1 MNICQV
7 DGLQRISNTSTNARR
22 VSLETLLANQPT
34 LRYFK
39 PLLLQ
44 IFQPGL
50 RATIILC
57 NNQPQF
63 AFMMVK
69 QFSHFLGEGIE
80 DFATGR
86 RQIDSRIDA
95 GGLWDLHQALQ
106 KSNNNNNNTRID
118 AQKEVWASSS
128 IANIRPNNPQITSHE
143 PGSFKLVVSTKR
155 SMGVPWN
162 SQSKTANAAGAKA

>member
-1 MNICQV
+1 MSICQV
-7 DGLQRISNTSTNARR
+7 YGLQRISKISTNVKR
-22 VSLETLLANQPT
+22 VSSATLLANQPT
-34 LRYFK
+34 LRFFK

-50 RATIILC
+50 RVTIILC

-86 RQIDSRIDA
+86 RQINSRIDA

-106 KSNNNNNNTRID
+106 KSNNNNNTTRID
-118 AQKEVWASSS
+118 AEKYGLHQVLQTFDQT
-128 IANIRPNNPQITSHE
+128 IH
-143 PGSFKLVVSTKR
+143 KLQHMNQDPS
-155 SMGVPWN
+155 N
-162 SQSKTANAAGAKA
+162 